1 MGITDKI
8 SHAAERKA
16 FETIPDGKWAHYT
29 QRLIRENDPYILK
42 TFLTNAAYEGGF
54 RGYKTAQENAA
65 KYDINVP
72 WLILMDPTSA
82 CICTAPAAGRRNMA
96 ISSIWI
102 WIPSIPSSVRARKWA
117 PICISTPAASP
128 WSAKRT

>member
-54 RGYKTAQENAA
+54 RGY
-65 KYDINVP
+65 
-72 WLILMDPTSA
+72 
-82 CICTAPAAGRRNMA
+82 
-96 ISSIWI
+96 
-102 WIPSIPSSVRARKWA
+102 
-117 PICISTPAASP
+117 
-128 WSAKRT
+128 

>member
-82 CICTAPAAGRRNMA
+82 CICTAPAAGHKKLYASGEDYLEAVLVLQKEKGMVF
-96 ISSIWI
+96 SI
-102 WIPSIPSSVRARKWA
+102 RL
-117 PICISTPAASP
+117 T
-128 WSAKRT
+128 